1 MNDRSTICDR
11 IRRAP
16 NATLANALADLLTA
30 DHPHPPFLQRVGH
43 SRALMAGGD
52 QIIRQ
57 GDFAA
62 MRDRLADTLDH

>member
-1 MNDRSTICDR
+1 MTDREAICER

-16 NATLANALADLLTA
+16 NATRANALADLLTA
-30 DHPHPPFLQRVGH
+30 DFARPPFIQRVGPTW
-43 SRALMAGGD
+43 ALMAGGD

-57 GDFAA
+57 GSFTD